1 MCDHD
6 INCSAPSVYLNGN
19 RKFFTS
25 ISAGADARFARSRP
39 TVDKWI
45 VLRLHIFVDSGLI
58 NDAAIIEQFI
68 VTTY

>member
-1 MCDHD
+1 ME
-6 INCSAPSVYLNGN
+6 IESFLQAYQPELSKN
-19 RKFFTS
+19 
-25 ISAGADARFARSRP
+25 ARFARSPP